1 MCQLSW
7 HGWVDS
13 CEGIRLQALTA
24 HRVDGPDV
32 RCGISRKPG
41 VVACAA
47 TLWTSGQTTISDA
60 GDAARALGPLA
71 GSAAEALFAF
81 GLLAAS
87 LLGLGT
93 VPLTSTYAACEAFG
107 WEAGLDDCWG
117 EAPAS
122 YGLLAFFVGFAAL
135 FVLIPGLPLITVIF
149 LSQVFDGLLLPIILV
164 FVMLLARDRN
174 LMGELVSS

>member
-1 MCQLSW
+1 MTGPNGARRAPARHNSALLSR
-7 HGWVDS
+7 
-13 CEGIRLQALTA
+13 RLPLDTICA

-32 RCGISRKPG
+32 RCGISRNPG

-60 GDAARALGPLA
+60 GDAAWALGPLA
-71 GSAAEALFAF
+71 GSAAEALFTF

-117 EAPAS
+117 AAP
-122 YGLLAFFVGFAAL
+122 
-135 FVLIPGLPLITVIF
+135 
-149 LSQVFDGLLLPIILV
+149 
-164 FVMLLARDRN
+164 
-174 LMGELVSS
+174 